1 MGSATSLK
9 RCGATVWSRGVACLP
24 LRAELHKVF
33 VRLVATCFRAACIG
47 ILVQQASVAVVQAQS
62 VPSAPP
68 VEEATQLQ
76 EVVVTGSH
84 IRGAEVAGSKVILIS
99 REQLDASG
107 YGRVEDVLATVTQN
121 FNRAN
126 AAVSEPEH
134 AIFNLNHGAEVQLRG
149 LGAGTTLTLVNGQRQ
164 GSSGYQGTFT
174 DVSTI
179 PVSAIE
185 RIEILP
191 EGTAALYGSDAI
203 GGVVNI
209 ILRRDFEGVETRVRG
224 SSADGDVTER
234 SAALLLGHAWSRG
247 NVMAGFQFND
257 SDALP
262 CSARAYCAA
271 NADFRR
277 FGGTDLRGF
286 AGNPGTILD
295 PKTLAP
301 IAAIPHGQDGT
312 QLTVAQLIPGTANYT
327 DNVTDNDILPRQ
339 IMRSAF
345 LSGSYKVT
353 EQWEIAVDGRYSSQ
367 DFRFTYP
374 VPPDDFRVPATNAF
388 NHLGGP
394 VLVAYDFSRDFGP
407 VVDSGPTTNYFTSGT
422 LKGVL
427 PRGWQINLAGA
438 YAKASADFRE
448 TNYTLNHTAID
459 AALASSD
466 PATALNIFG
475 DGSHTNPTTLAALR
489 AQNVTTNDLN
499 VFTAASANAIAD
511 GPLFS
516 WRAGAV
522 RLAVGG
528 EFRHEHS
535 AGINISEN
543 PEDRGRLVR
552 SGFFEL
558 ALPMVGPQQGATSNR
573 LDLSLAGRY
582 DSYSDAGSTF
592 NPKIGFSWRPLAL
605 VKVHGNWGT
614 SFRAPPFF
622 FTNHDQVGDARIQDV
637 VDPRSATGS
646 TRALLLFGPG
656 PNLMPETAHTW
667 NAGVDLSPAAI
678 QNFSLSLT
686 YFDID
691 YQGKIQ
697 HPGPDTEFF
706 LTQEAQLAPLI
717 IRNPT
722 PAQIA
727 AVCTKPPLVGDCNQ
741 PVAVILDGRW
751 HNLASLKTRGVDAG
765 LDYFL
770 DTAWGKVSSSL
781 NGTYTIYQRQQIV
794 PTAPVFDVVDTV
806 GNPSSLR
813 LVGNLSWSLRGWTV
827 QSSVNYTGAYRDPG
841 SVPVRK
847 VDSWT
852 TVDVNIGYRVD
863 GGSGWLANTRF
874 NLGINNALDQRP
886 PFVNQFDLTSG
897 TLGYDPAN
905 ASLLGRQV
913 SLLVVKRWGQ

>member
-1 MGSATSLK
+1 MSDRTFSLCAAGLGLMLGLSTATGVNATADDSCSLPPCSIAK
-9 RCGATVWSRGVACLP
+9 S
-24 LRAELHKVF
+24 EN
-33 VRLVATCFRAACIG
+33 
-47 ILVQQASVAVVQAQS
+47 ASNID
-62 VPSAPP
+62 
-68 VEEATQLQ
+68 EI
-76 EVVVTGSH
+76 VVTGSH
-84 IRGAEVAGSKVILIS
+84 IRGAEAAGSKLIVIGRDQI
-99 REQLDASG
+99 DASG
-107 YGRVEDVLATVTQN
+107 YGRVEEVLATVTQN

-164 GSSGYQGTFT
+164 GAAGYQGTFT

-209 ILRRDFEGVETRVRG
+209 ILRRDFEGVEARVRG
-224 SSADGDVTER
+224 SSADGDITER

-257 SDALP
+257 SDALQ
-262 CSARAYCAA
+262 CGARAYCAA

-286 AGNPGTILD
+286 ASNPGTILD

-312 QLTVAQLIPGTANYT
+312 QLTAAQLIPGTANYT

-374 VPPDDFRVPATNAF
+374 VPPDNFLVPATNAF

-407 VVDSGPTTNYFTSGT
+407 VVDSGPTKTYFTSGAV
-422 LKGVL
+422 KGVL
-427 PRGWQINLAGA
+427 PKGWQINLAGA

-448 TNYTLNHTAID
+448 TNYTLSYPAID

-466 PATALNIFG
+466 PATALNILG
-475 DGSHTNPTTLAALR
+475 DGSHTNPTAVAALR
-489 AQNVTTNDLN
+489 AQNFTTNDLN
-499 VFTAASANAIAD
+499 VFTAASANVIAD

-516 WRAGAV
+516 WHAGAV

-543 PEDRGRLVR
+543 PENRGRLVR
-552 SGFFEL
+552 SGFFDI
-558 ALPMVGPQQGATSNR
+558 ALPMVGARAGSTADR

-592 NPKIGFSWRPLAL
+592 NPKVGFSWLPSSLIKLR
-605 VKVHGNWGT
+605 GNWGT

-622 FTNHDQVGDARIQDV
+622 YTNHDQVGDARIQDV
-637 VDPRSATGS
+637 VDPRSGTGS
-646 TRALLLFGPG
+646 TRALLLFGPA
-656 PNLMPETAHTW
+656 PDLKPETAHSW
-667 NAGVDLSPAAI
+667 NAGVDLSPAAAI

-706 LTQEAQLAPLI
+706 LTQEAQLASLI
-717 IRNPT
+717 TRNPT
-722 PAQIA
+722 QAQIA
-727 AVCTKPPLVGDCNQ
+727 AVCTKPPLYGGDCNQ

-751 HNLASLKTRGVDAG
+751 HNLATLKTRGVDVV

-770 DTAWGKVSSSL
+770 NTAWGKVSSSL

-827 QSSVNYTGAYRDPG
+827 KSTVNYTGAYRDPG
-841 SVPVRK
+841 SVPARK

-852 TVDVNIGYRVD
+852 TVDVNIGYRVN
-863 GGSGWLANTRF
+863 GGSGWLANTQF

-913 SLLVVKRWGQ
+913 SLLVVKRWGH

>member
-1 MGSATSLK
+1 M
-9 RCGATVWSRGVACLP
+9 R
-24 LRAELHKVF
+24 
-33 VRLVATCFRAACIG
+33 FRAAALG
-47 ILVQQASVAVVQAQS
+47 LLMQQSGLTLAQS
-62 VPSAPP
+62 EPAEWSRSKTKDVSDL
-68 VEEATQLQ
+68 E

-99 REQLDASG
+99 REQIDASG

-134 AIFNLNHGAEVQLRG
+134 AFFNLNHGAEVQLRG
-149 LGAGTTLTLVNGQRQ
+149 LGFGTTLTLVNGQRQ
-164 GSSGYQGTFT
+164 GASGYQGTFT

-209 ILRRDFEGVETRVRG
+209 ILRRNFEGIEARVRG
-224 SSADGDVTER
+224 SATDSDATER
-234 SAALLLGHAWSRG
+234 SAALLLGHAGSRG
-247 NVMAGFQFND
+247 NVLAGFQFND
-257 SDALP
+257 SDALR

-271 NADFRR
+271 NADYRG

-286 AGNPGTILD
+286 ASNPGTILD

-312 QLTVAQLIPGTANYT
+312 QLTAAQLIPGTANYA
-327 DNVTDNDILPRQ
+327 DNVTDNDILPKQ
-339 IMRSAF
+339 TMRSTFVSA
-345 LSGSYKVT
+345 SYKVT
-353 EQWEIAVDGRYSSQ
+353 EQWEISADGRYSSR

-374 VPPDDFRVPATNAF
+374 VLPNDLLVPSTNAF

-394 VLVAYDFSRDFGP
+394 VLVAYDLSRDFGP
-407 VVDSGPTTNYFTSGT
+407 VVDSGPTEISFISAAV
-422 LKGVL
+422 KGVL
-427 PRGWQINLAGA
+427 PKGWQINLAGA
-438 YAKASADFRE
+438 YSKASADFVER
-448 TNYTLNHTAID
+448 NYTLNYPAID

-475 DGSHTNPTTLAALR
+475 DGSHTNPTALAALR

-499 VFTAASANAIAD
+499 VFTVASANVIAD
-511 GPLFS
+511 GPLFN
-516 WRAGAV
+516 WRAGAI

-558 ALPMVGPQQGATSNR
+558 AVPMVGQPASATANR
-573 LDLSLAGRY
+573 LDLSFAGRY
-582 DSYSDAGSTF
+582 DSYSDVGSTF
-592 NPKIGFSWRPLAL
+592 NPKVGFSWRPFAL
-605 VKVHGNWGT
+605 IKVRGNWGT

-622 FTNHDQVGDARIQDV
+622 FTNHDQVGDAAIQDV

-656 PNLMPETAHTW
+656 PDLKPETAHTW
-667 NAGVDLSPAAI
+667 NAGVDLPPAAI

-691 YQGKIQ
+691 YQGKVQ

-706 LTQEAQLAPLI
+706 LTQEAQLASLI
-717 IRNPT
+717 TRNPT
-722 PAQIA
+722 QAQIA
-727 AVCTKPPLVGDCNQ
+727 AVCTKPLLNGGDCNQ

-751 HNLASLKTRGVDAG
+751 HNLASVKTRGVDAV
-765 LDYFL
+765 LDYL
-770 DTAWGKVSSSL
+770 LHTAWGTLSSSL
-781 NGTYTIYQRQQIV
+781 NGTYTLDQRQQITS
-794 PTAPVFDVVDTV
+794 TAPVVDLVNTV
-806 GNPSSLR
+806 GNPPSLR
-813 LVGNLSWSLRGWTV
+813 LVGNLAWSLKGWTV
-827 QSSVNYTGAYRDPG
+827 QGTVNYTGAYRDPA
-841 SVPVRK
+841 SVPERR

-852 TVDVNIGYRVD
+852 TVDINIGYRAA
-863 GGSGWLANTRF
+863 GGPGWLANTQANF
-874 NLGINNALDQRP
+874 GIINVFDQRP
-886 PFVNQFDLTSG
+886 PFVNRFDLTSG
-897 TLGYDPAN
+897 TFGYDPAN
-905 ASLLGRQV
+905 ATLLGRGV
-913 SLLVVKRWGQ
+913 SLQVVKRWGL